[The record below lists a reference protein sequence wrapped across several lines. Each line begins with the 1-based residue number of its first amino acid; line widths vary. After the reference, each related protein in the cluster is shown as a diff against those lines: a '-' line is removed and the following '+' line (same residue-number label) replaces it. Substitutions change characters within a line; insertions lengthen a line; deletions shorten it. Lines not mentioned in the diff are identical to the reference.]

1 MPIRLT
7 EENGGKILSI
17 KVNTILDV
25 EDFEKF
31 SVELLRLLREHGKIR
46 VLFQLN
52 DFFGWDF
59 SGYRQS
65 SDIDLKQLNHIEKVA
80 MVGEM
85 TWQQGVTVLC
95 KPLTSAT
102 VRYFDGDADEKVS
115 DARRWLN
122 EG

>member
-7 EENGGKILSI
+7 EEYGGKILSI
-17 KVNTILDV
+17 RVNTILDV
-25 EDFEKF
+25 EDWEKL
-31 SVELLRLLREHGKIR
+31 SGELLRLVRTHGKIR

-52 DFFGWDF
+52 DFFGWDL
-59 SGYRQS
+59 SGYRKS
-65 SDIDLKQLNHIEKVA
+65 SDIDLEQLNHIEKVA

-102 VRYFDGDADEKVS
+102 VRYFEADADGKVS

-122 EG
+122 EE